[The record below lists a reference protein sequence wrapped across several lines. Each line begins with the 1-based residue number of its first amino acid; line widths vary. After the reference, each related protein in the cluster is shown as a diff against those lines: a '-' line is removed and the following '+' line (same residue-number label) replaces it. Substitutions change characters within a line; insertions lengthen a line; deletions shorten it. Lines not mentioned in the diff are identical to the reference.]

1 MNTIQRNLYDVNRE
15 TWTMLQ
21 PNIRMTIMEEFG
33 ERLSQKLAQVG
44 LSVRQAALQSGVD
57 YPFLSKIVSG
67 KKSASLD
74 VLNRLQTI
82 PSLRDFAAR
91 EKVERMMREY
101 DTDSVISGALKLLDE
116 NPERVPK
123 IKLLMREISDQK

>member
-1 MNTIQRNLYDVNRE
+1 
-15 TWTMLQ
+15 MLQ
-21 PNIRMTIMEEFG
+21 YNVRMSIMEEFG
-33 ERLSQKLAQVG
+33 ERLSQKLAQAG

-57 YPFLSKIVSG
+57 YPFLTKIISG
-67 KKSASLD
+67 KKPVSLD
-74 VLNRLQTI
+74 VLNKLQTI
-82 PSLRDFAAR
+82 PALRDFAAR

-123 IKLLMREISDQK
+123 IRLLMRDLSDRI